1 MAEYIEREAVANS
14 LNGLLLKENE
24 NTEEFVNAYNSGVLY
39 AKERILEYPF
49 SDVQPVRRG
58 KWLEI
63 AGYGGWSETYY
74 QCPECNTT
82 EYIPSNYC
90 PNCGAEL
97 RGVENG

>member
-1 MAEYIEREAVANS
+1 MTAEKLLVTYRKEMDKIKIKNGFTDEQMISYRQGFMDAIREYEQCKS
-14 LNGLLLKENE
+14 
-24 NTEEFVNAYNSGVLY
+24 T
-39 AKERILEYPF
+39 
-49 SDVQPVRRG
+49 DVQPVRRG

-90 PNCGAEL
+90 PNCGIEL
-97 RGVENG
+97 RGIDNG